1 MSGANSPVALPSSV
15 AVMNT
20 ESNPNG
26 VFVTPGKSGRRPD
39 TDIRAH
45 VIPIS
50 KMVRASDG
58 SEIVKQGHKCVF
70 CQGNSPG
77 GERWASIFPASRWIE
92 HFAKQCTE
100 IPSEVKDSVIMK
112 HPNVL
117 LPKPAAKRCS
127 SDVHPGSPK
136 KGKSGRSSILDMKS
150 HVVEISTK
158 VQKPDGSFEVK
169 AGHKCAFCEGNSE
182 GGVRW
187 AAVFPTTRWVEHFC
201 RQCTQI
207 PADIKEAIIQGFP
220 RRTKG
225 MPMDNLNDMSQVH
238 RRPTCR
244 LLALTLLQEALD
256 GNQNGSSK
264 KPKKFLCS
272 ECANIREYVM
282 RCQADIAI
290 IQEAIQDAE
299 SRVSSATDASERDY
313 WREKEI
319 LLRREKVQLREKEA
333 SLWKRL
339 QGKIINTPSLYHCHV

>member
-1 MSGANSPVALPSSV
+1 MVVEERRLLEESKRGNRPHISTPEALSMSGANSPVALPSSV

-127 SDVHPGSPK
+127 SDMHPGSPK
-136 KGKSGRSSILDMKS
+136 KGKGGRSSILDMKS

-225 MPMDNLNDMSQVH
+225 MPMDNLNDMSQ
-238 RRPTCR
+238 
-244 LLALTLLQEALD
+244 EALD

-272 ECANIREYVM
+272 ECANIRELT
-282 RCQADIAI
+282 
-290 IQEAIQDAE
+290 
-299 SRVSSATDASERDY
+299 SRSFKKRSKTQKAGY
-313 WREKEI
+313 H
-319 LLRREKVQLREKEA
+319 LLRMQVRETTGG
-333 SLWKRL
+333 KRRFYFDER
-339 QGKIINTPSLYHCHV
+339 KYS